1 MLYSDFSF
9 IFLKGAFSRLDPTGT
24 FEQNMLGNIA
34 VGRLGTP
41 GEIANLAAYLCS
53 DYASWVSGAVSS
65 VTLREKCFVSLG
77 ESSPSI
83 IPTGPLRLQPNRN
96 GAKGTH
102 STPLSLSVLEYLRE
116 FCEELEKK
124 IVLQRSIW
132 NYMVWRITVMA
143 LYL

>member
-1 MLYSDFSF
+1 MLFSDSSG
-9 IFLKGAFSRLDPTGT
+9 IFLKGAFSRLDPTGA
-24 FEQNMLGNIA
+24 FEKLMLETVA

-41 GEIANLAAYLCS
+41 AEIANLAAYLCS

-65 VTLREKCFVSLG
+65 VTLREKCFVSLD

-83 IPTGPLRLQPNRN
+83 IPTGPLSLQPNEN

-102 STPLSLSVLEYLRE
+102 STPLSLSEYLRE

-124 IVLQRSIW
+124 IVL
-132 NYMVWRITVMA
+132 
-143 LYL
+143 

>member
-9 IFLKGAFSRLDPTGT
+9 IFLKGAFSRLDPTGM
-24 FEQNMLGNIA
+24 FEQNMLENIA
-34 VGRLGTP
+34 VGRLGTA

-65 VTLREKCFVSLG
+65 VTLCEKCFFSLG

-102 STPLSLSVLEYLRE
+102 STPLSLSEYCRE
-116 FCEELEKK
+116 FCEELEKKK

>member
-1 MLYSDFSF
+1 MFYNDFSF
-9 IFLKGAFSRLDPTGT
+9 IFLKGAFSRLDPTGM
-24 FEQNMLGNIA
+24 FEQEILENIA

-65 VTLREKCFVSLG
+65 VTLCEKCFVSLG

-102 STPLSLSVLEYLRE
+102 STPLSLSEYWRE
-116 FCEELEKK
+116 FCEELEK
-124 IVLQRSIW
+124 
-132 NYMVWRITVMA
+132 
-143 LYL
+143 

>member
-1 MLYSDFSF
+1 MLYNNSSG
-9 IFLKGAFSRLDPTGT
+9 IFMKGAFSRLDPTGS
-24 FEQNMLGNIA
+24 FEKLMLEKIA

-65 VTLREKCFVSLG
+65 VTLREKY
-77 ESSPSI
+77 SPSI
-83 IPTGPLRLQPNRN
+83 IPTGPLGLQPNRN

-102 STPLSLSVLEYLRE
+102 STPLSLSEYQRD
-116 FCEELEKK
+116 FCEKLEKK
-124 IVLQRSIW
+124 IVLQKSIW

>member
-1 MLYSDFSF
+1 MIILYNDFSF
-9 IFLKGAFSRLDPTGT
+9 IFLKGAFSRLDPTGM
-24 FEQNMLGNIA
+24 FEQEILENIA

-83 IPTGPLRLQPNRN
+83 IPTGPLRLQPNRS

-102 STPLSLSVLEYLRE
+102 STPLSLSEYWRE
-116 FCEELEKK
+116 FCKELEKK
-124 IVLQRSIW
+124 NSAPDRDQYGIIW
-132 NYMVWRITVMA
+132 SGT
-143 LYL
+143 LL